1 MSRFILNTLA
11 GAFAAL
17 LIGGPIVCAFGVQ
30 PPRWAF
36 LVYLIVL
43 AFVVYGHKVTEGDRP

>member
-1 MSRFILNTLA
+1 MSALIQNVLA
-11 GAFAAL
+11 WAFALL
-17 LIGGPIVCAFGVQ
+17 LIGGPIVCVFGAH

-43 AFVVYGHKVTEGDRP
+43 AFVVYGHKVTEGSPS